1 MERKL
6 KLNRRSFALAASA
19 LAGGAALSGAG
30 AVSAQD
36 ASPEASP
43 VMDDGNTYEQSP
55 WWPWLSAHIENDTP
69 PDVPGGPIITTATQD
84 EGSAFWVFPG
94 KRKLDP
100 TVFGTE
106 DNPRGTEQPALFLGV
121 PEAMRETGDDGSLQT
136 KVPTPFGDKFA
147 AVDGASVHSKA
158 VDATATDGATTKDE
172 IDFEATF
179 QAPDDQGTYR
189 VVVQKPASHG
199 WAYPT
204 GGGVVTD
211 VILHG
216 VTGWGTRLM
225 PTEFTYSAFW
235 GAGDIYLNDEVVAEG
250 VGVHMMLTEFVR
262 RQPYDLVFDEGVD
275 PNKKHLHLMVL
286 PFNLKGEQ
294 QPVSTGFML
303 PNGMEQPFLHVMFP
317 AVKMERSMG

>member
-1 MERKL
+1 MEH
-6 KLNRRSFALAASA
+6 KLNRRSLTVAASV
-19 LAGGAALSGAG
+19 LASGAAWSG
-30 AVSAQD
+30 AVSANAQE

-43 VMDDGNTYEQSP
+43 AIDDVNAYEQSP
-55 WWPWLSAHIENDTP
+55 WWPWLSAHIDNDTP
-69 PDVPGGPIITTATQD
+69 PDLPSGPLTTTATQD

-100 TVFGTE
+100 AVFGTA
-106 DNPRGTEQPALFLGV
+106 DDPRGTEPPALFLGV
-121 PEAMRETGDDGSLQT
+121 PEAMREVSNDGTLQT
-136 KVPTPFGDKFA
+136 KMPTPFGDKFA
-147 AVDGASVHSKA
+147 AVKGASVRSKA
-158 VDATATDGATTKDE
+158 VDATAIDGAKTKDE

-189 VVVQKPASHG
+189 VVVQKPAPHG
-199 WAYPT
+199 WVYPT

-235 GAGDIYLNDEVVAEG
+235 GAGDIYLNEEMVAEG

-262 RQPYDLVFDEGVD
+262 KSPYDLVFDMDVN
-275 PNKKHLHLMVL
+275 PNSKHLHLMVL
-286 PFNLKGEQ
+286 PFSLKGEQ

-317 AVKMERSMG
+317 AVTMERRLG